1 MLEQREIDRIRK
13 TFSDLKRAESD
24 ATALEAEVNLVKKQ
38 AKEIFAKYDMK
49 GFSDISKLE
58 ELLKEREEQLLKM
71 EEDAK
76 TFISEVNRVKEEK
89 ENILL
94 G

>member
-1 MLEQREIDRIRK
+1 MLEKEEIQRIEK
-13 TFSDLKRAESD
+13 TFNALKKAEND
-24 ATALEAEVNLVKKQ
+24 VAALEAEMNMVKKQ
-38 AKEIFAKYDMK
+38 AKEIFEKYNLK
-49 GFSDISKLE
+49 GFSDVSKLE
-58 ELLKEREEQLLKM
+58 ALLKEREEQLLKM

-76 TFISEVNRVKEEK
+76 TFISEVNKVKEEK

>member
-1 MLEQREIDRIRK
+1 MLEKEEIQRIER
-13 TFSDLKRAESD
+13 TFSALKKAEND
-24 ATALEAEVNLVKKQ
+24 VAALEAEMNMVKKQ
-38 AKEIFAKYDMK
+38 AKEIFEKYNLK
-49 GFSDISKLE
+49 GFSDVSKLE
-58 ELLKEREEQLLKM
+58 ALLKEREEQLLKM

-76 TFISEVNRVKEEK
+76 TFISEVNKVKEEK

>member
-1 MLEQREIDRIRK
+1 MIQQFHSWAYTQK
-13 TFSDLKRAESD
+13 KY
-24 ATALEAEVNLVKKQ
+24 NL
-38 AKEIFAKYDMK
+38 K
-49 GFSDISKLE
+49 GFSDVSKLE
-58 ELLKEREEQLLKM
+58 ALLKEREEQLLKM

-76 TFISEVNRVKEEK
+76 TFISEVNKVKEEK